1 VPRGPDGTSEASDHK
16 EREMSTRPKVHRYT
30 SSPELAFV
38 NAYLVES
45 DEGVVAVDGTLTVSD
60 GRALRAQV
68 AEFGKPLLA
77 VLVTHAH
84 PDHYGGI
91 IELVGPDEI
100 PIIATRGVDEII
112 RRDDAVKETILRPM
126 FADEWPERRAFPTRT
141 VTDGERIELGDAVFE
156 VVDLGPGESPHDSV
170 WLLGEDRRFVFAGDQ
185 AYNHVHCYLADGF
198 YESWL
203 AHIERLRQELPAK
216 AVLNLGHGAPA
227 DLSLF
232 DWQVGYIETF
242 VSAIDR
248 ADWSTPDR
256 AKAEVVRAMKGYL
269 PADQLQ
275 FLMELSIEPMS
286 LRLGAVPG

>member
-1 VPRGPDGTSEASDHK
+1 
-16 EREMSTRPKVHRYT
+16 MSTTPTVHRYA

-38 NAYLVES
+38 NAYLVETA
-45 DEGVVAVDGTLTVSD
+45 DGVVAVDGTLTVSD

-68 AEFGKPLLA
+68 SRLGRPLLA

-91 IELVGPDEI
+91 VELVGTDDV

-112 RRDDAVKETILRPM
+112 RRDDDVKETILRPM
-126 FADEWPERRAFPTRT
+126 FADEWPRQRAFPTRT
-141 VTDGERIELGDAVFE
+141 VKDAERIELGGAVFE
-156 VVDLGPGESPHDSV
+156 VLDLGPGESPHDSV
-170 WLLGEDRRFVFAGDQ
+170 WLLGEDRRIVFAGDQ

-203 AHIERLRQELPAK
+203 AHIDRLRTELPAE

-232 DWQVGYIETF
+232 DWQIGYIETF
-242 VSAIDR
+242 VGAIEE
-248 ADWSTPDR
+248 ADWSVPER
-256 AKAEVVRAMKGYL
+256 AKAEVIRKVREYL
-269 PADQLQ
+269 PADELH

-286 LRLGAVPG
+286 LRLGAVTG